1 MENSLILV
9 HTGNGKGKTTAAL
22 GIGLR
27 AVGHGMKV
35 LMLQFIKGTW
45 HKGELNDVK
54 RLHPH
59 FKINPLGQGFIKPL
73 KGAWSEAVLENAR
86 TSWNHTKQEIAS
98 DVYDMIILDEINNM
112 IDYGLIDVEEVIAVL
127 KERPKRLS
135 IILTGRNAHPKIIE
149 MADLVTEMKEIKH
162 PYKKGIKAQKGIE
175 F

>member
-1 MENSLILV
+1 
-9 HTGNGKGKTTAAL
+9 
-22 GIGLR
+22 
-27 AVGHGMKV
+27 
-35 LMLQFIKGTW
+35 
-45 HKGELNDVK
+45 
-54 RLHPH
+54 
-59 FKINPLGQGFIKPL
+59 
-73 KGAWSEAVLENAR
+73 
-86 TSWNHTKQEIAS
+86 
-98 DVYDMIILDEINNM
+98 MIILDEINNM

>member
-27 AVGHGMKV
+27 AVGHGLKV

-45 HKGELNDVK
+45 HTGELDAVK
-54 RLHPH
+54 RLHPD
-59 FKINPLGQGFIKPL
+59 FKITQLGQGFIKAQ
-73 KGAWSEAVLENAR
+73 KGEWSEAVLENAR
-86 TSWNHTKQEIAS
+86 TSWNLTKQEIAS
-98 DVYDMIILDEINNM
+98 DAYDMIILDEINNM
-112 IDYGLIDVEEVIAVL
+112 IDYGLIDVEEAIAVL

-135 IILTGRNAHPKIIE
+135 IILTGRNAHQKIIE